1 MNVAFRKFASGLRR
15 SSARPWAFSLAV
27 LSVILW
33 LFLGPVLRFS
43 EQWQLIINTVTTIMT
58 FLMVFLLQNTQNRD
72 NRAIQIKLDELLRA
86 VKGARTSLVNVEEMS
101 DDDLKRLHEE
111 FHRLRERL
119 AKSTDRGD

>member
-1 MNVAFRKFASGLRR
+1 MNVAFRKFAYWFAEKLGT
-15 SSARPWAFSLAV
+15 PWAFSAAV
-27 LSVILW
+27 LAVILW
-33 LFLGPVLRFS
+33 LLSGPVLGFS
-43 EQWQLIINTVTTIMT
+43 EEWQLIINTATTIMT

-86 VKGARTSLVNVEEMS
+86 VKGARTSMVNLEEMS
-101 DDDLKRLHEE
+101 DDELKRLHEE

>member
-1 MNVAFRKFASGLRR
+1 M
-15 SSARPWAFSLAV
+15 ARPWAFSLAV

-72 NRAIQIKLDELLRA
+72 NRAIQIKLDELLRG
-86 VKGARTSLVNVEEMS
+86 VKGARTSFVNLEEMS
-101 DDDLKRLHEE
+101 DDELKRLHEE